1 MPLPDLSKYEKY
13 QDLTN
18 GTVRYYEL
26 GSGTNHT
33 LLLHGMGYYTSAD
46 TFQHVI
52 EELGKHLHIYAPD
65 YLGFGKSTR
74 KLEYGPTFDV
84 IVDSLREFMDV
95 QGIEKANIV
104 GHSAGGW
111 FGPILAYESPDRIRR
126 LVSVGGAGMN
136 RPPYQG
142 GVRPTRER
150 IANGVR
156 NSVFEGSAL
165 TPELAE
171 AQIDQMT
178 AYGTAPGAFE
188 GLAPLV
194 NQMETP
200 EKRKQYLLHRRL
212 PHIKV
217 PTLIMWGK
225 RDTMD
230 PYPTWTEEYDRL
242 NGDMSRSS
250 KPWVIPG
257 AKYIMTPDGHNSH
270 WETPE
275 LFIKNVLEF
284 LKD

>member
-18 GTVRYYEL
+18 GKVRYYEL
-26 GSGTNHT
+26 GSGDNHT
-33 LLLHGMGYYTSAD
+33 LLLHGMGYYTTAD
-46 TFQHVI
+46 TFQYVI
-52 EELGKHLHIYAPD
+52 EELGKHLHILAPD

-74 KLEYGPTFDV
+74 KMEYGPTFDV

-95 QGIEKANIV
+95 KGISQANLV

-111 FGPILAYESPDRIRR
+111 FGLILAYESPDRLRR

-142 GVRPTRER
+142 GVRPTAER

-156 NSVFEGSAL
+156 PLVFEGSAL
-165 TPELAE
+165 TSELAE
-171 AQIDQMT
+171 AQIKQMT
-178 AYGTAPGAFE
+178 AFATAPDAYE

-194 NQMETP
+194 DQMEKP

-212 PHIKV
+212 PFVKV
-217 PTLIMWGK
+217 PTLVMWGK
-225 RDTMD
+225 GDTMD
-230 PYPTWTEEYDRL
+230 PYPTWSAEYEQL
-242 NGDMSRSS
+242 GGDMSKSS

-257 AKYIMTPDGHNSH
+257 AKYVMTPGGHNSH
-270 WETPE
+270 WETPHI
-275 LFIKNVLEF
+275 FIDSVLGF
-284 LKD
+284 LA